1 MTHHITAIQDGVGD
15 TLLAWHRFKAGQ
27 GSMAEVEHLLNHLAT
42 KAGVETFGTQGELTS
57 FKPLEHCPAEPVE
70 EGTNEVTVLRMGA
83 RAIRDNG
90 STRIITRAIVS
101 ARPWELS

>member
-27 GSMAEVEHLLNHLAT
+27 GSMEEVEHLLNYLAT
-42 KAGVETFGTQGELTS
+42 KASVETFGTEGEITK
-57 FKPLEHCPAEPVE
+57 FAPFEHYVIDHDGAEVR
-70 EGTNEVTVLRMGA
+70 EVAVVRKGA

-90 STRIITRAIVS
+90 STRTITRALVS
-101 ARPWELS
+101 TRP